1 MKPARRGAVLL
12 LLFTA
17 VLQIGVAGWGSLY
30 NETDGQYAG
39 AARMMAEGGDWLI
52 PENNGIPR
60 LIKPPLLYWLM
71 AAGMGSFGVGE
82 FAARLPNALA
92 VVALVAITLRI
103 GSIWGGVRRG
113 VLAGTVLATTLGIF
127 TLARIVMPEPGFS
140 ALIAGA
146 LWCFLEVFSSDRPG
160 RWMLAFWTLG
170 GLAAFIKGPHGL
182 AYPVAVAG
190 FAILG
195 MRLTSPKTRPGLRD
209 LFSPTGLLIAALIN
223 LPWYFYVESRFP
235 GFLANLFSHE
245 YLGHVAGSSTPATHY
260 SNVPRGTFLAL
271 HLAWFF
277 PWSVAALIVLPRAR
291 ATLVPPAHWSPV
303 AWVIVGWVVVIG
315 GTVLAAGQRQDY
327 YAMSLWPALALL
339 VARLIEGQRLRAAC
353 GAVAITLA
361 VVLGACWTLPLWLET
376 ASTGTL
382 EERATALTTVLHFG
396 PEVWQ
401 GLMRIATFSL
411 LPAIGAAAFGGFRPR
426 SAFLGLALA
435 GASVGLGAVA
445 GTARVAPYFS
455 VATMASRLESETG
468 REGLLVFDGDIDTA
482 SSLLFYTRLPVHL
495 LGANPQSDFSVRT
508 HGIGR
513 DRYLDARQL
522 ASLWSSPQ
530 KVVLI
535 TESSRLPA
543 WESQLG
549 PLTPF
554 AHCGTLAAIH
564 NGPSEK

>member
-1 MKPARRGAVLL
+1 MKSARLGAVLL
-12 LLFTA
+12 LLLTV
-17 VLQIGVAGWGSLY
+17 VLQVGAAGWGSLY

-39 AARMMAEGGDWLI
+39 AARVMAEGGDWLI

-71 AAGMGSFGVGE
+71 GAGMRSFGVGE

-103 GSIWGGVRRG
+103 GSIWGGARRG
-113 VLAGTVLATTLGIF
+113 LLAGTVLATTLGVF

-146 LWCFLEVFSSDRPG
+146 LWCFIETFSSDRPG
-160 RWMLAFWTLG
+160 RWMLAFWALG

-190 FAILG
+190 LAILG
-195 MRLTSPKTRPGLRD
+195 MRLTNPKIRPGLRD
-209 LFSPTGLLIAALIN
+209 LFSPIGLLIAALIN

-260 SNVPRGTFLAL
+260 SNVPRGTFLVL

-277 PWSVAALIVLPRAR
+277 PWSVAALIALPRAR
-291 ATLVPPAHWSPV
+291 KTLAPPARWSP
-303 AWVIVGWVVVIG
+303 ASWMIVGWVVVIG
-315 GTVLAAGQRQDY
+315 GTVFSAGQRQDY

-339 VARLIEGQRLRAAC
+339 MARLIEGQRLRAAC
-353 GAVAITLA
+353 GAVAIILA
-361 VVLGACWTLPLWLET
+361 AALGACWTLPHWIQT

-382 EERATALTTVLHFG
+382 EERATALTTVLRFG
-396 PEVWQ
+396 PEVWR
-401 GLMRIATFSL
+401 GLTGIATLSL
-411 LPAIGAAAFGGFRPR
+411 LPALGAAMWGSFHPQRA
-426 SAFLGLALA
+426 ALGLALA
-435 GASVGLGAVA
+435 GACVGLGAVA

-455 VATMASRLESETG
+455 VAAMASRLEAETG
-468 REGLLVFDGDIDTA
+468 REGMLVFDGDIDTA
-482 SSLLFYTRLPVHL
+482 SSLLFYTRLPIHL
-495 LGANPQSDFSVRT
+495 LGANPQSDFLVRV

-513 DRYLDARQL
+513 DRYLETPHL
-522 ASLWSSPQ
+522 KSLWHSPQ
-530 KVVLI
+530 KMVLI
-535 TESSRLPA
+535 TESSRLQA
-543 WESQLG
+543 WASHLG

-554 AHCGTLAAIH
+554 ARCGTLAAVH
-564 NGPSEK
+564 NGHSKN